1 MSDFNTDSHTFF
13 ENPCSANPSS
23 AVNSDPMKQA
33 GTASFK
39 RDDEYIRDIL
49 SKNIWRKAV
58 QVDGELR
65 WTDESGTQVG
75 ELVPTDGAWKMRSFG
90 EYMLLAP
97 EEEVEQNATDN
108 LAEFD
113 ADAIKK
119 NDNLYRL
126 PPFWLQ

>member
-1 MSDFNTDSHTFF
+1 MSDFIADS
-13 ENPCSANPSS
+13 PP
-23 AVNSDPMKQA
+23 SDPIKQA
-33 GTASFK
+33 EITSFK

-75 ELVPTDGAWKMRSFG
+75 ELVPTDRVWKMRSFG
-90 EYMLLAP
+90 KYMLLAP
-97 EEEVEQNATDN
+97 KEEVEQNATDN

-113 ADAIKK
+113 ADVTKK

-126 PPFWLQ
+126 LPFWLQ